1 MKFDRKANARERMKF
16 VRLWAEYV
24 RTHPD
29 RDWSGQQ
36 KILIDSMMQSARSW
50 KWKPEDYLRMKGEI

>member
-16 VRLWAEYV
+16 IDFWAEYV
-24 RTHPD
+24 RTHAD

-36 KILIDSMMQSARSW
+36 KVLIDSLIKNARASGMT
-50 KWKPEDYLRMKGEI
+50 PEEYLAIKRS

>member
-16 VRLWAEYV
+16 IDFWAEYV
-24 RTHPD
+24 RTHAD

-36 KILIDSMMQSARSW
+36 KFLIDSLIKNARASGMT
-50 KWKPEDYLRMKGEI
+50 PGEYLAIKRS

>member
-16 VRLWAEYV
+16 IDFWANYV

-29 RDWSGQQ
+29 KDWSSQQ
-36 KILIDSMMQSARSW
+36 KVLIDSLIKNARASGMT
-50 KWKPEDYLRMKGEI
+50 PEEYLAIKRS